1 MISGNTYFRPV
12 IPLVI
17 SMMLGVFFC
26 SRFPEHQIIA
36 YFLIVFTAGFIFLNI
51 IKKKS
56 ALILP
61 LFLFFAA
68 GYLLIHPW
76 IAPNF
81 SPDHVINFA
90 DSSSKYLIA
99 GTVADEPVR
108 IGKRLKFVL
117 KNIIINK
124 NSTSYPVS
132 GHIRVT
138 MHGSKKKISSGDHV
152 KFKGKIR
159 KVRNFNNPG
168 GFNYERYMAFRKI
181 WATSYVSEY
190 KLFIKKSNTQKEFLS
205 FVKAGRQ
212 KIVELI
218 EKSADP
224 YEQRD
229 EQAVLKALIV
239 GEKNSMP
246 QYLRQSFN
254 KAGLGHILAI
264 SGLHIGIVA
273 GVSFFIFNA
282 FFVLFKPLLLNGL
295 ARKLA
300 AFSTL
305 VPVLSYGLIAGMSA
319 STQRAV
325 IMVSFFL
332 FTFIF
337 EREQDIMNTVALA
350 AMLILV
356 VFPPALFSIS
366 FQLSFAAV
374 ISIIYGISKTKNIF
388 KLSSQENNPRSGQE
402 NNPRPGRQNNSKTDR
417 LKIWFISFL
426 MVSFFA
432 IMGSLPLVACY
443 FNRVSLYGLFANILV
458 VPLIGFIV
466 VPLGLFSVILYP
478 VNMSVSILCMKA
490 SAIILS
496 PALKVVRY
504 ISDLPF
510 ASVITVTPS
519 FFEICCYYL
528 FCWAVLNL
536 LPDKNVH
543 KDPDEAE
550 NCVDAKIENRK
561 KFAAGM
567 LVFVII
573 CGCGDLLY
581 WLNCRFWHK
590 DLRATVID
598 VGMGSATLLELPG
611 GYCILIDGGGFS
623 DNSIFDVG
631 ERIVAP
637 LLLRKKIKTVDTL
650 ILSHPNSD
658 HLNGLLFIAKNFNVK
673 NFWSNN
679 EKVNTAGYKKLIRI
693 IKENR
698 INFPEFED
706 IERSRNIN
714 GVKLDILYPLP
725 DFTEK
730 KGRERWRDTNNNSMV
745 VRFQLGEYSLLIP
758 GDIEAKAEKELV
770 GMAKNSLQSTI
781 LIAPHHGS
789 RTSSTR
795 LFIEKVNP
803 EITVFSAGFNNRF
816 NFPDKSVLKRY
827 QDKGCQ
833 ILRTDYNG
841 AVMISTD
848 GSGISVR
855 TKIPLQKR

>member
-17 SMMLGVFFC
+17 SMMSGIFFC
-26 SRFPEHQIIA
+26 RRFPEHQIIA

-56 ALILP
+56 ALSSPRL
-61 LFLFFAA
+61 LFFAA

-117 KNIIINK
+117 KDITIDK
-124 NSTSYPVS
+124 NSALYPVS

-264 SGLHIGIVA
+264 SGLHIGIIA

-282 FFVLFKPLLLNGL
+282 FFALFKPLLLNGL
-295 ARKLA
+295 AKKLA

-337 EREQDIMNTVALA
+337 EREQDIINTVALA

-356 VFPPALFSIS
+356 IFPPALFSIS

-388 KLSSQENNPRSGQE
+388 KL
-402 NNPRPGRQNNSKTDR
+402 PGRQNNSKTDR

-432 IMGSLPLVACY
+432 IMGSLPIVARC
-443 FNRVSLYGLFANILV
+443 FNSVSLYGLFANILV

-466 VPLGLFSVILYP
+466 VPLSLFSVILYP
-478 VNMSVSILCMKA
+478 VNMFLSLLCMKA
-490 SAIILS
+490 GVIILS
-496 PALKVVRY
+496 PALKIVRC

-510 ASVITVTPS
+510 ASIITVTPS

-536 LPDKNVH
+536 LPDRNMRQE
-543 KDPDEAE
+543 PDEAE
-550 NCVDAKIENRK
+550 NCADAKIENRK
-561 KFAAGM
+561 KIVAGV

-590 DLRATVID
+590 DLRATIID
-598 VGMGSATLLELPG
+598 VGMGSAALLELPG
-611 GYCILIDGGGFS
+611 GYCLLVDGGGFS

-631 ERIVAP
+631 ERITAP
-637 LLLRKKIKTVDTL
+637 FLLKKKIKTIDTM
-650 ILSHPNSD
+650 ILSHPDSD
-658 HLNGLLFIAKNFNVK
+658 HLNGLLFIAKNFNVN

-679 EKVNTAGYKKLIRI
+679 EKVDTEGYKKLIRI
-693 IKENR
+693 IKENK
-698 INFPEFED
+698 INFPEFAD

-714 GVKLDILYPLP
+714 GVQLDILYPLP
-725 DFTEK
+725 DFMEK
-730 KGRERWRDTNNNSMV
+730 KGRERWRNTNNNSMV
-745 VRFQLGEYSLLIP
+745 VRLQLGEYSLLIP

-770 GMAKNSLQSTI
+770 EMAENSLKSTV

-789 RTSSTR
+789 GTSSTR

-803 EITVFSAGFNNRF
+803 EITVCSAGFNNRF

-841 AVMISTD
+841 AVIITTD
-848 GSGISVR
+848 GSGIFVR
-855 TKIPLQKR
+855 TWNRERPFVNK